1 MTPYRFW
8 TSRSDNR
15 YGVTGFFSFS
25 LRVAAVAAV
34 LAAAAHRAAA
44 IEISLEENKAGQGKL
59 GYVDMRRVFNAFPE
73 TMHAKESFD
82 EIVEATEE
90 KINLKRA
97 EILRM
102 RNSIDELRIERDFIV
117 KKMPMRAGGRRG
129 PPPRPAPPAVSTG
142 TARAPAPAVGG
153 RGPSGA
159 SLPGLGVSSAT
170 ARAAAASAVAGSS
183 AAVEAPPPAASIAV
197 SSAPGR
203 WPPPPA
209 SVAVSS
215 PSARAGVVKEPA
227 PAGAPPGDPALAKI
241 DQELQAKTLELARM
255 EADFKETESKAEE
268 NLLKLEKRKTEI
280 ILGNIYKILREV
292 ARENDVTVVVDSK
305 QILYGYKGVD
315 LTDKLIRRL
324 RKKK

>member
-1 MTPYRFW
+1 MTPYGL
-8 TSRSDNR
+8 SDLKAQNP
-15 YGVTGFFSFS
+15 YGVTSFC
-25 LRVAAVAAV
+25 RRGAVAAAVAAV
-34 LAAAAHRAAA
+34 LAAMAHRAAA

-90 KINLKRA
+90 KINVKRA

-117 KKMPMRAGGRRG
+117 KKMPLRAGGRRA
-129 PPPRPAPPAVSTG
+129 PAPHVSAAPAVSTE
-142 TARAPAPAVGG
+142 PAKSPVPAVGG
-153 RGPSGA
+153 KGASGA

-170 ARAAAASAVAGSS
+170 VHAAGVPAVAISSS
-183 AAVEAPPPAASIAV
+183 ADHVSSSATAVAV
-197 SSAPGR
+197 SSASSR

-209 SVAVSS
+209 PIAVSS
-215 PSARAGVVKEPA
+215 PSVGVVRGPA
-227 PAGAPPGDPALAKI
+227 SAGASPGDPALAKI
-241 DQELQAKTLELARM
+241 DEELQAKTLELARM

-292 ARENDVTVVVDSK
+292 ARENGVTVVVDSK

-315 LTDKLIRRL
+315 LTDKLIKRL

>member
-1 MTPYRFW
+1 MAFCGLLLLLPAR
-8 TSRSDNR
+8 
-15 YGVTGFFSFS
+15 
-25 LRVAAVAAV
+25 
-34 LAAAAHRAAA
+34 RAGG

-90 KINLKRA
+90 KINVKRA

-117 KKMPMRAGGRRG
+117 KKMPLRAGGRRA
-129 PPPRPAPPAVSTG
+129 PAPLARTAPAVSTE
-142 TARAPAPAVGG
+142 TAKAPAPLVGG
-153 RGPSGA
+153 RGPSGS
-159 SLPGLGVSSAT
+159 SLPGLGVSSA
-170 ARAAAASAVAGSS
+170 AVRAAGVPVVSGSS
-183 AAVEAPPPAASIAV
+183 AAVQAPPSAVPVAV
-197 SSAPGR
+197 SSASGH

-209 SVAVSS
+209 PVAVSS
-215 PSARAGVVKEPA
+215 PSAGVVRGPA
-227 PAGAPPGDPALAKI
+227 PVGATPEDPALAKI
-241 DQELQAKTLELARM
+241 DQELQAKTLDLARM

-292 ARENDVTVVVDSK
+292 ARENGVTVVVDSK

-315 LTDKLIRRL
+315 LTDKLIQRL